1 MNLGSLKNIPGSNKT
16 RKRIGRGAGSGNG
29 VTAGRGNKGQHARSG
44 SKRRSWFEGGQMP
57 LQRRLPKFGFFNYNR
72 KEYQIVNLRDL
83 SRVEDTDEITPEVL
97 ARAGLVKYADR
108 PVKLLAEGTVERK
121 LTVKVHAVSK
131 AAKETV
137 ENQGGSVSL
146 L

>member
-1 MNLGSLKNIPGSNKT
+1 
-16 RKRIGRGAGSGNG
+16 
-29 VTAGRGNKGQHARSG
+29 
-44 SKRRSWFEGGQMP
+44 MP

-72 KEYQIVNLRDL
+72 KVYQIVNLRDL
-83 SRVEDTDEITPEVL
+83 SRVEGTDEITPEVL
-97 ARAGLVKYADR
+97 AKAGLVKYTDR

-131 AAKETV
+131 TAKETV
-137 ENQGGSVSL
+137 EKQGGSVSL

>member
-16 RKRIGRGAGSGNG
+16 RKRIGRGEGSGNG